1 MKVGMVLEGG
11 AMRGLYSA
19 GVLDVLMENNI
30 SVDGIIGTSAGALF
44 GVNYFSKQKGR
55 VLRYNKRFCKDWRF
69 ISKLSLFL
77 TGNIVNKRFAY
88 YKVTKK
94 LDKFDNEKF
103 LENNKEYYAVATN
116 IETGKSDY
124 IKITDPIKQLEVFR
138 ASAAMPVV
146 SRIVKIDSCKY
157 LDGGI
162 GDSIPLKKCQELGF
176 DKIIVILTQPIDYRK
191 EQISDKNIKMVK
203 SRFKKYPKLIDAIL
217 NRHQNYNQTIE
228 KIINLEKNGEIFVIR
243 PSKKININVIER
255 NPDKIQ
261 EVYDLGQKDAEKIIK
276 QLKKYLEESI

>member
-1 MKVGMVLEGG
+1 
-11 AMRGLYSA
+11 
-19 GVLDVLMENNI
+19 
-30 SVDGIIGTSAGALF
+30 
-44 GVNYFSKQKGR
+44 
-55 VLRYNKRFCKDWRF
+55 
-69 ISKLSLFL
+69 
-77 TGNIVNKRFAY
+77 
-88 YKVTKK
+88 
-94 LDKFDNEKF
+94 
-103 LENNKEYYAVATN
+103 VATN

>member
-243 PSKKININVIER
+243 PSKKININLIER
-255 NPDKIQ
+255 DSNKLQ
-261 EVYDLGQKDAEKIIK
+261 EVYDLGVKDCKKILSK
-276 QLKKYLEESI
+276 LKKYL